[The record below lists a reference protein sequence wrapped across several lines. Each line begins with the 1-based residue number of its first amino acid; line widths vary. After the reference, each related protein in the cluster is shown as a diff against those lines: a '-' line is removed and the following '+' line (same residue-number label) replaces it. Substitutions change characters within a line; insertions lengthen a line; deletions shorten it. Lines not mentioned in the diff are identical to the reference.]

1 MHFFDGNDRNTQ
13 DNLWQRMMPFLLNSF
28 SDVKRELKKKIKKKS
43 PCHPSSL
50 SEHDKQCIKFI
61 KEQTKQHNQ
70 NNVTRS
76 QAYFHF
82 YLQHPEIHW
91 ALLAHM
97 VSRNVG
103 WNMTD
108 LKGELLTKL
117 LPESDQK
124 AFFSFL
130 ERGSWLIFGDIFPQF
145 LIYDLSVR
153 GSREMFH
160 LLPFFGT
167 STFMDTM
174 WSYFWRRRDSYT
186 LAIAMVINEQ
196 SYLENRLIQNHHF
209 KKNVTG
215 TVSFKMYD
223 FLQLNNIIFPYGSGE
238 KREKALLTG
247 SALRYFTSLHERIL
261 FGKKLYSLLFQHEE
275 ILKGVLK
282 WAHEHPHTG
291 SRKDYWPHLFN
302 DINESLPR
310 SLYKRRV
317 KNCVLRK
324 GAERLYSPP
333 LKYAWPNIPHE
344 DAEGGDWFK
353 DWHILDYIHKEV
365 SLDGDILNNYCKTI
379 ETIELAVMAKEAI
392 LLREEE

>member
-1 MHFFDGNDRNTQ
+1 
-13 DNLWQRMMPFLLNSF
+13 MPFLLYSF
-28 SDVKRELKKKIKKKS
+28 SDVKKELKKKMKKKS
-43 PCHPSSL
+43 SGLLPRL
-50 SEHDKQCIKFI
+50 SENDKQCIHLI
-61 KEQTKQHNQ
+61 REQTRKLNR
-70 NNVTRS
+70 NNVTRT
-76 QAYFHF
+76 QAYFQF

-91 ALLAHM
+91 AFLGHM

-117 LPESDQK
+117 LHERDQK

-130 ERGSWLIFGDIFPQF
+130 ERGSWLIFQDVFPQF
-145 LIYDLSVR
+145 LVYDLSVR
-153 GSREMFH
+153 GRQEMFH
-160 LLPFFGT
+160 LLPFFNT
-167 STFMDTM
+167 STFMETM
-174 WSYFWRRRDSYT
+174 WRYFWHSGDKYT
-186 LAIAMVINEQ
+186 MAISMVINEQ
-196 SYLENRLIQNHHF
+196 SYLEKRLIQNDHF

-223 FLQLNNIIFPYGSGE
+223 FLQLNNILFPYCTGE
-238 KREKALLTG
+238 KREKASLTG
-247 SALRYFTSLHERIL
+247 ATSRHFTSLHERIL
-261 FGKKLYSLLFQHEE
+261 FGKKLYSLLFQHEK
-275 ILKGVLK
+275 ILAGVLK
-282 WAHEHPHTG
+282 WAYEHPHTG
-291 SRKDYWPHLFN
+291 SRKDYWPDLFN
-302 DINESLPR
+302 DVNQSFPR

-344 DAEGGDWFK
+344 DAKSGDWFD

-365 SLDGDILNNYCKTI
+365 HLDGDGEILNNYCKTL
-379 ETIELAVMAKEAI
+379 ETIELAVMAKEAL